1 MRKVEKIFSHE
12 SVEVFPENPQF
23 DSGLILNG
31 NIDSITRFVDE
42 YGITRIQFYKN
53 VKGAQTGYRI
63 TVSKDDEIFKILD
76 DESSQDCID
85 TICREFRI
93 KGEFKAAS
101 WIGKEDREDITR
113 IHLYLKS

>member
-23 DSGLILNG
+23 DYDLILNG
-31 NIDSITRFVDE
+31 DIDSITRFVDE

-76 DESSQDCID
+76 DEASENCREAVS
-85 TICREFRI
+85 REFRI

-101 WIGKEDREDITR
+101 WSFKEDREDITK